1 MGEQLPAFSAQGIHC
16 IDTGLVRPGFDAAWL
31 VVEQGRAAFIDCGT
45 SHAVPAM
52 LQALARLGL
61 GPEAVDWL
69 ILTHVHLDHAG
80 GAGALLA
87 HLPHARVLVHPRGAP
102 HLIDPSRL
110 VAGATAVYGAEEMAR
125 SYGQVLPIDPAR
137 VHCASDGQSID
148 LAGRALLCIDTPG
161 HARHHLCVFDARSRS
176 WFTGDTFGISYRELD
191 GPHGHFIIPTTS
203 PVQFEPGPLKHSIGR
218 MLALQP
224 QAMHLTHYA
233 SVGQVERLG
242 QQLLEQI
249 DAMVAI
255 AREQAQGDAQT
266 LEQRLFDALS
276 GYYAGR
282 AEQAGLSTAQVLP
295 LLAIDIR
302 LNAQGLVCWL
312 QRGLD

>member
-191 GPHGHFIIPTTS
+191 GPHGHFIIPTAS

-282 AEQAGLSTAQVLP
+282 AEQAGLSPAQVLP

>member
-1 MGEQLPAFSAQGIHC
+1 
-16 IDTGLVRPGFDAAWL
+16 
-31 VVEQGRAAFIDCGT
+31 
-45 SHAVPAM
+45 
-52 LQALARLGL
+52 
-61 GPEAVDWL
+61 
-69 ILTHVHLDHAG
+69 
-80 GAGALLA
+80 
-87 HLPHARVLVHPRGAP
+87 
-102 HLIDPSRL
+102 
-110 VAGATAVYGAEEMAR
+110 
-125 SYGQVLPIDPAR
+125 
-137 VHCASDGQSID
+137 
-148 LAGRALLCIDTPG
+148 
-161 HARHHLCVFDARSRS
+161 
-176 WFTGDTFGISYRELD
+176 
-191 GPHGHFIIPTTS
+191 
-203 PVQFEPGPLKHSIGR
+203 

-282 AEQAGLSTAQVLP
+282 AEQAGLSPAQVLP

>member
-1 MGEQLPAFSAQGIHC
+1 MGEQLPAFPAQGIHC

-137 VHCASDGQSID
+137 VRCASDGQSID

-282 AEQAGLSTAQVLP
+282 AEQAGLSPAQVLP

>member
-52 LQALARLGL
+52 LQALARLRL
-61 GPEAVDWL
+61 GREAVDWL

>member
-203 PVQFEPGPLKHSIGR
+203 PVQFEPEPLKQSIVR
-218 MLALQP
+218 LLDHAPL
-224 QAMHLTHYA
+224 AMHLTHYG
-233 SVGQVERLG
+233 SVGQVDRLG

-249 DAMVAI
+249 DAMVVI
-255 AREQAQGDAQT
+255 GRQALAVGENG
-266 LEQRLFDALS
+266 LEDRLFSALS
-276 GYYAGR
+276 AYYAHR
-282 AEQAGLSTAQVLP
+282 AEQAGLAAEPVLRA
-295 LLAIDIR
+295 LAIDIR
-302 LNAQGLVCWL
+302 LNAQGMVCWL
-312 QRGLD
+312 QREQR